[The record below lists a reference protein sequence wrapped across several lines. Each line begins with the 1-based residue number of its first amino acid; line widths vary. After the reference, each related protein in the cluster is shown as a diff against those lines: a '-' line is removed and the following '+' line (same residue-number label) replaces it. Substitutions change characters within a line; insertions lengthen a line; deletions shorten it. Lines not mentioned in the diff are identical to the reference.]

1 MNTTNT
7 YQRILSIAAMGFLGC
22 TTIALTLAGCGGIE
36 TVPYRQ
42 QPTAKHPAIPR
53 ISAERLSGCVK
64 DYADQLDGRSIHVD
78 GKVQVDPEGR
88 IVKVVVDGVP
98 RSAPDFAG
106 CVNVT
111 LHEMAVPE
119 WMLQLRPDKPSAS
132 TNEKTTPAGNALA
145 NPIVVFEVLVVLAE
159 LVIEREG
166 VKVVF
171 TVALDMIVAAAAETQ
186 VAVETKR
193 RRRPRDKCTDGY
205 VDCTMSPT
213 GWGRGNHWNETRCGT
228 CRNVCDNNQGIWP
241 KSIIMDGEGL
251 VSCL

>member
-1 MNTTNT
+1 MRSLAT
-7 YQRILSIAAMGFLGC
+7 MGFLGC
-22 TTIALTLAGCGGIE
+22 ATIAFTLAGCGGIE

-42 QPTAKHPAIPR
+42 QPTAKHPAMAR
-53 ISAERLSGCVK
+53 ISAERFSGCVK
-64 DYADQLDGRSIHVD
+64 DYVDQLDGRYIHID
-78 GKVQVDPEGR
+78 GKVQVDPKGR

-186 VAVETKR
+186 VAVETAKQEKNK
-193 RRRPRDKCTDGY
+193 DKCTDY
-205 VDCTMSPT
+205 YEECVASVLFRR
-213 GWGRGNHWNETRCGT
+213 RGNHWNQTRCGN
-228 CRNVCDNNQGIWP
+228 CARVCVKN
-241 KSIIMDGEGL
+241 DGEWPFDVGGET
-251 VSCL
+251 CEY